1 MLRNKL
7 TMNDSSIPR
16 NVRELINGERGV
28 SPVIAVAL
36 LVLIAI
42 GFAVAIQG
50 VGSDLITSVEQPP
63 EASIDA
69 NPEQDSL
76 RLTVQNVQNADELVI
91 NKNGEPIESAVGEL
105 GTNAGNSTLIQYP
118 SSGASDTLAVDEG
131 DQINVVAVDFPENRR
146 VVYTYTVPDNANP

>member
-1 MLRNKL
+1 M
-7 TMNDSSIPR
+7 TDSPITRSI
-16 NVRELINGERGV
+16 RELINGERGV

-69 NPEQDSL
+69 NPERDSI
-76 RLTVQNVQNADELVI
+76 RLTVENVQNADELII
-91 NKNGEPIESAVGEL
+91 NYNGEPITSGQGSL
-105 GTNAGNSTLIQYP
+105 GTNAGNSTLINYGTGTDQLDV
-118 SSGASDTLAVDEG
+118 SEG

-146 VVYTYTVPDNANP
+146 VVYSYTVPDNANV

>member
-1 MLRNKL
+1 M
-7 TMNDSSIPR
+7 TDSPITRS
-16 NVRELINGERGV
+16 VRELINGERGV

-69 NPEQDSL
+69 NPEKDSL

-105 GTNAGNSTLIQYP
+105 GTNAGNSTLMNYGDG
-118 SSGASDTLAVDEG
+118 SGDTLNVAEG

-146 VVYTYTVPDNANP
+146 VVYTYTVPENANV